1 MTTMR
6 VAPPKNWK
14 DALQRTGDAK
24 KAAIQNSQKLHA
36 LAGAFVWS
44 GKILPGALGPGC
56 PEADM
61 FGQTEGSWVNDG
73 LYLLIQGDY
82 QYRVEEIGGSFWK
95 FDYFLGYDP
104 LAKRYRQWL
113 ADNVGLAIKDCTLE
127 GTRLIVDFPPDARIE
142 SGGHTIVFRQIYDWS
157 KADVIKNTFEVR
169 VDGGE
174 WVLVADLIDCKH

>member
-1 MTTMR
+1 MTTLH
-6 VAPPKNWK
+6 VAPSKDWK
-14 DALQRTGDAK
+14 DALRRTEDTK
-24 KAAIQNSQKLHA
+24 RAAIENSRGLEP
-36 LAGAFVWS
+36 LAGTFVWS
-44 GKILPGALGPGC
+44 GKILPGALGPGS
-56 PEADM
+56 PEAEM
-61 FGQTEGSWVNDG
+61 SGRTESSWVNDG

-82 QYRVEEIGGSFWK
+82 RYRVEDVSGSFWK

-127 GTRLIVDFPPDARIE
+127 GTRLIVDFPQDARIE

-157 KADVIKNTFEVR
+157 EANLIKNTFEVR

-174 WVLVADLIDCKH
+174 WVLVADLIGRRQ